1 MKKPQLGALVMIT
14 ALFSVFLL
22 GFFLGRQTGT
32 AQIQVSKAVTAP
44 SVSEPSPEPQSE
56 QAQAEVPIDINTATA
71 EELTA
76 LPGIGE
82 VLAGRIVSYREQY
95 GNYLSTEEL
104 MDVSGISEKKY
115 EAIKDYIT
123 IGG

>member
-56 QAQAEVPIDINTATA
+56 QAQTGVPIDINTATA

-82 VLAGRIVSYREQY
+82 VLAGRIVAYREQY